1 MNFDKIAIVLVDTQ
15 LPENIGLVA
24 RSMYN
29 FGFNDLRLVNPKI
42 EWPSEKALAVSVDA
56 KSIIEKAK
64 VYGTLRESLKGVNLS
79 IGYTARQRDMSKQF
93 SDNIAMVSEINENK
107 YNENIAIIFGGESS
121 GLTNDH
127 LSLITRCATTV
138 SYTHLRA
145 HET

>member
-64 VYGTLRESLKGVNLS
+64 VYGTLRESLK
-79 IGYTARQRDMSKQF
+79 A
-93 SDNIAMVSEINENK
+93 
-107 YNENIAIIFGGESS
+107 
-121 GLTNDH
+121 
-127 LSLITRCATTV
+127 V
-138 SYTHLRA
+138 SYTHLTLPMICRCRSRWSPY
-145 HET
+145 H